1 MLDIQPVVGWTDT
14 PPHWIFHAPHLY
26 QFQRLAFCP
35 DLVNFQLELSIRFNY
50 VHWMKHIFC
59 LHWKQMFKYIFIP
72 TLVSFR
78 GRMGDL
84 LWHKG
89 FKGGNDFIEN
99 VRMSLN
105 IFWYSGNWLDGESR
119 KSGPSKEMTT
129 SSHNNLHA
137 SYLPPTFWLL
147 LWMFSWMSESRY
159 FFVINNRTLKK
170 YVKRRSLWICVICGQ
185 SCAWGGVWTSSSLFG
200 DKPSS
205 EHQQHTMRHTWG
217 NVLKLSKA

>member
-1 MLDIQPVVGWTDT
+1 MKARFCNFFHLRVCRGSLSFRRRSFRRPPVERFCVLC
-14 PPHWIFHAPHLY
+14 PPP
-26 QFQRLAFCP
+26 RPVC
-35 DLVNFQLELSIRFNY
+35 
-50 VHWMKHIFC
+50 
-59 LHWKQMFKYIFIP
+59 FIP
-72 TLVSFR
+72 SSESFQAR
-78 GRMGDL
+78 VGNL